1 MPPEWAADFV
11 RDADMHPRFQAA
23 FATLSSSFQAVL
35 QPILAADTFPAY
47 LTPEQMAEIATQT
60 GLDHQAISFALLPLA
75 AACAVAPLSKFN
87 VGALALGKSGQ
98 LYFGANM
105 EFSGATMQQ
114 TVHAEQSAI
123 THAWLRGEKALE
135 AITVNYTPCGHCR
148 QFMNELN
155 SGTSLRIHLPGR
167 EPATLGDYLPDA
179 FGPRDLAIE
188 TLLLDEVD
196 HGLPLKGD
204 PLCQAALQAANRS
217 HAPYSQALS
226 GVALQMADDTIFAG
240 SYAENAAFNPSLPPL
255 QAALIMLNLSGYDV
269 SQIQRAAL
277 AEAPDARLIQRQAT
291 FATLQALGC
300 ANFITVPLA

>member
-1 MPPEWAADFV
+1 
-11 RDADMHPRFQAA
+11 MHPRFHAA
-23 FATLSSSFQAVL
+23 FATLPSSFQAVL
-35 QPILAADTFPAY
+35 QPILAADNFSAC
-47 LTPEQMAEIATQT
+47 LTPEHMAALEAQT
-60 GLDHQAISFALLPLA
+60 GLDPQAISFALLPLA

-87 VGALALGKSGQ
+87 VGALALGKSGH

-135 AITVNYTPCGHCR
+135 AVTVNYTPCGHCR

-179 FGPRDLAIE
+179 FGPRDLDVK
-188 TLLLDEVD
+188 TLLLDDVD
-196 HGLPLKGD
+196 HGLKIKGD

-217 HAPYSQALS
+217 HAPYSLALS

-240 SYAENAAFNPSLPPL
+240 CYAENAAFNPSLPPL
-255 QAALIMLNLSGYDV
+255 QAALIMLNLSGYDLLT
-269 SQIQRAAL
+269 IQRAVL

-300 ANFITVPLA
+300 ASFTTVPLA